1 MFVLLCKYLHFVRF
15 SLFIVWVFNFSSNF
29 GFLCRWHDAGTYD
42 VNTKTGGPNG
52 SIRSEEEYK
61 HGSNN
66 GLKKAIDWCG
76 KIFDLMLLL

>member
-1 MFVLLCKYLHFVRF
+1 M
-15 SLFIVWVFNFSSNF
+15 
-29 GFLCRWHDAGTYD
+29 
-42 VNTKTGGPNG
+42 NTKTGGPNG